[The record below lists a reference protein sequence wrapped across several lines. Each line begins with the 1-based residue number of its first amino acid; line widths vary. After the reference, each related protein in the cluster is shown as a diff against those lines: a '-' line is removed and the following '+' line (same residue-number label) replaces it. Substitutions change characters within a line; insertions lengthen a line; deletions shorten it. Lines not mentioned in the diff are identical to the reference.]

1 MKNKQIYWYVDTMWN
16 MWVSLD
22 PQYNVLIQE
31 QIEVTSKRLEELFEN
46 SPNFIWDIEN
56 IKEFENAIDLLARDY
71 PDLAFKIMLI
81 KNMILYL

>member
-16 MWVSLD
+16 MWVSLE

-46 SPNFIWDIEN
+46 NPNFIWDIEN

-71 PDLAFKIMLI
+71 PYLAFKIMLI
-81 KNMILYL
+81 KNMILDL

>member
-1 MKNKQIYWYVDTMWN
+1 MKNKHIYWYVDTMWN
-16 MWVSLD
+16 MWVSLES
-22 PQYNVLIQE
+22 QYNVLIQE

-46 SPNFIWDIEN
+46 SQNFIWDIEN

-81 KNMILYL
+81 KNIILDL

>member
-16 MWVSLD
+16 MWVSLEL
-22 PQYNVLIQE
+22 QYNVLIQE

-46 SPNFIWDIEN
+46 NPNFIWDIEN

-81 KNMILYL
+81 KNMILDL

>member
-16 MWVSLD
+16 MWVSLV

-31 QIEVTSKRLEELFEN
+31 QIEVTSKRLEELFEDN
-46 SPNFIWDIEN
+46 SNFIWDIEN

-71 PDLAFKIMLI
+71 PYLAFKIMLI
-81 KNMILYL
+81 KNMILDL

>member
-1 MKNKQIYWYVDTMWN
+1 MKNKQIYWYIDTMWN
-16 MWVSLD
+16 MWVSLE

-46 SPNFIWDIEN
+46 NPNFIWDIEN

-81 KNMILYL
+81 KNMILDL

>member
-1 MKNKQIYWYVDTMWN
+1 MKNKQIYWYVDTMLN
-16 MWVSLD
+16 MWVSLE

-46 SPNFIWDIEN
+46 NPNFIWDIEN

-81 KNMILYL
+81 KNMILDL

>member
-46 SPNFIWDIEN
+46 NPNFIWDIEN

-81 KNMILYL
+81 KNMILDL

>member
-16 MWVSLD
+16 MWVSLE
-22 PQYNVLIQE
+22 PQYNVIIQE
-31 QIEVTSKRLEELFEN
+31 QIEVTSQRLEELFEN
-46 SPNFIWDIEN
+46 NPNFIWDIEN

-81 KNMILYL
+81 KNMILDL